1 MGIATAE
8 RQARQRCL
16 TQASTNPA
24 RRHVT
29 EVPSRFVALVQLW
42 PSLPNDSTLR
52 KDCCSNAGEFVMTQA
67 GLRTNQD
74 QSPVVKLT
82 FARRM
87 RGRDIDEKHRASTPP
102 KLLFDLTFVVAIAGA
117 ASQLRHGLA
126 EHHFVEAIY
135 HP

>member
-1 MGIATAE
+1 VPDAGFNESSEAACDGGAVTVRCAGTTLAE
-8 RQARQRCL
+8 SSA
-16 TQASTNPA
+16 
-24 RRHVT
+24 
-29 EVPSRFVALVQLW
+29 
-42 PSLPNDSTLR
+42 NDSTLR